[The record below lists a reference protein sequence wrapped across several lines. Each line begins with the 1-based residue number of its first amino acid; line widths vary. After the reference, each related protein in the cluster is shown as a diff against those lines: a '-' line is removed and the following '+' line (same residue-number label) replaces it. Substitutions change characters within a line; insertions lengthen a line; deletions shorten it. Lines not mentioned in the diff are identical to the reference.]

1 MGGSEFAHPVH
12 TDEAQNRLQPNK
24 DVACSDFSRP
34 HPSSAQPK
42 TDGRVALMQFVGTLK
57 YLDGEG
63 EGQSVYQER
72 SGLVEARY
80 REPSHISR
88 LAPAASPPGPYPYQ

>member
-34 HPSSAQPK
+34 HPSSVQQK
-42 TDGRVALMQFVGTLK
+42 T
-57 YLDGEG
+57 
-63 EGQSVYQER
+63 S
-72 SGLVEARY
+72 
-80 REPSHISR
+80 
-88 LAPAASPPGPYPYQ
+88 